1 MLLKIS
7 ASVGSGARKYM
18 EDFIHV
24 KVSKMA
30 DGVHLN
36 YVYLG
41 LFDGHG
47 GFHAAKFAK
56 ENLLREITKQRR
68 FWSSS
73 DSDVSAAIKEGFLST
88 HNKMQKEAECWPKTA
103 SGRPCTSGTTAT
115 VVIIRNKRVF
125 VGHVGDSSAV
135 RGIVAQSSENQHW
148 NAELITQVS

>member
-1 MLLKIS
+1 MKLKIS

-18 EDFIHV
+18 EDFVHV
-24 KVSKMA
+24 KVLKSA
-30 DGVHLN
+30 DGVNLK

-47 GFHAAKFAK
+47 GFYAAQFAK